1 MVNMFEGW
9 MRSLL
14 VSCSNP
20 STLNFHWSI
29 QSTHIHTL
37 RCHQLKKAG
46 KVFIWSIIPASKW
59 LKPWLV
65 SILSGLAHLNIGYN
79 PMTLQALI
87 LRWSPSGPF
96 WRQRPCSPNCVAPR
110 HVRRHES
117 GFESQPQPFSH
128 FPKCPLHINMNHQ
141 PLIAISNHHFRSR
154 QNMVTLW

>member
-1 MVNMFEGW
+1 MVNMFAVC
-9 MRSLL
+9 MRSLV

-46 KVFIWSIIPASKW
+46 KVFMAGASSQQDKSGKKT
-59 LKPWLV
+59 LVLV
-65 SILSGLAHLNIGYN
+65 SPLSGLAHLNIGYN

-141 PLIAISNHHFRSR
+141 PLIAISNHH
-154 QNMVTLW
+154 